1 MTGIEIVL
9 CIAGAALFIIS
20 FLLPQS
26 KEKIS
31 ETDKNYSKEE
41 IKKAIDEQLKDAKHK
56 VSDILDETVQYTVEK
71 AERSLERLSIEK
83 INAVSE
89 YADTI
94 IDDINKNHQEVMF
107 LYDMLNNKHENLKE
121 TAAEINQTTRA
132 AKNTVKVL
140 ENTAKKIEY
149 LPEENEELFHGSD
162 ESWNLQEENV
172 EETFVPLGR
181 AIEAAEEAAEK
192 KVAKAN
198 RVSTEAN
205 KEKAAE
211 QKKTSSTQ
219 EANAEKDTVKKTPST
234 KKAES
239 VTLSETVKRINASVN
254 DISFE
259 SGREGGNNN
268 EKILRLHNQGKSNMA
283 IAKELGLGVGEVK
296 LVIDLFEG
304 MSS

>member
-31 ETDKNYSKEE
+31 ETDKNYSEEAIKE
-41 IKKAIDEQLKDAKHK
+41 IVDDQLKDAKYK
-56 VSDILDETVQYTVEK
+56 VSNILDETVQYTVEK
-71 AERSLERLSIEK
+71 AERSLERLSTEK
-83 INAVSE
+83 IDAVSE
-89 YADTI
+89 YAETI

-107 LYDMLNNKHENLKE
+107 LYDMLNSKHENLKE
-121 TAAEINQTTRA
+121 TAAEVNQTTRA

-140 ENTAKKIEY
+140 E
-149 LPEENEELFHGSD
+149 EEFLKDSTEKQKV
-162 ESWNLQEENV
+162 QEEEVV

-181 AIEAAEEAAEK
+181 AIEAAEVAAEK
-192 KVAKAN
+192 QVAKAN
-198 RVSTEAN
+198 RVGTEGT
-205 KEKAAE
+205 KERVAE
-211 QKKTSSTQ
+211 Q
-219 EANAEKDTVKKTPST
+219 EKVSVKKP
-234 KKAES
+234 EP

-259 SGREGGNNN
+259 SGREGSNNN
-268 EKILRLHNQGKSNMA
+268 EKILEFHKQGKSNMA

>member
-31 ETDKNYSKEE
+31 ETDKNYSEEAIKE
-41 IKKAIDEQLKDAKHK
+41 IVDDQLKDAKYK
-56 VSDILDETVQYTVEK
+56 VSNILDETVQYTVEK
-71 AERSLERLSIEK
+71 AERSLERLSTEK
-83 INAVSE
+83 IDAVSE
-89 YADTI
+89 YAETI

-107 LYDMLNNKHENLKE
+107 LYDMLNSKHENLKE
-121 TAAEINQTTRA
+121 TAAEVNQTTRA

-140 ENTAKKIEY
+140 E
-149 LPEENEELFHGSD
+149 EEFLKDSTEKQKV
-162 ESWNLQEENV
+162 QEEEVV

-181 AIEAAEEAAEK
+181 AIEAAEVAAEK
-192 KVAKAN
+192 QVAKAN
-198 RVSTEAN
+198 RVGTEGT
-205 KEKAAE
+205 KERAAE
-211 QKKTSSTQ
+211 Q
-219 EANAEKDTVKKTPST
+219 EKVSVKKP
-234 KKAES
+234 EP

-259 SGREGGNNN
+259 SGREGSNNN
-268 EKILRLHNQGKSNMA
+268 EKILEFHKQGKSNMA

>member
-31 ETDKNYSKEE
+31 ETDKNYSEEAIKE
-41 IKKAIDEQLKDAKHK
+41 IVDEQLKDAKYK
-56 VSDILDETVQYTVEK
+56 VSNILDETVQYTVEK
-71 AERSLERLSIEK
+71 AERSLERLSTDK

-89 YADTI
+89 YAETI

-107 LYDMLNNKHENLKE
+107 LYDMLNSKHENLKE
-121 TAAEINQTTRA
+121 TAAEVNQTTRA

-140 ENTAKKIEY
+140 E
-149 LPEENEELFHGSD
+149 EEFLKDSTEKEKV
-162 ESWNLQEENV
+162 QEEEVV

-181 AIEAAEEAAEK
+181 AIEAAEVAAEK
-192 KVAKAN
+192 QVAKAN
-198 RVSTEAN
+198 RVGTEGT
-205 KEKAAE
+205 KERTAE
-211 QKKTSSTQ
+211 Q
-219 EANAEKDTVKKTPST
+219 EKVSVKKP
-234 KKAES
+234 EP

-259 SGREGGNNN
+259 SGREGSNNN
-268 EKILRLHNQGKSNMA
+268 EKILEFHKQGKSNMA

>member
-31 ETDKNYSKEE
+31 ETDKNYSEEAIKE
-41 IKKAIDEQLKDAKHK
+41 IVDNQLKDAKYK
-56 VSDILDETVQYTVEK
+56 VSNILDETVQYTVEK
-71 AERSLERLSIEK
+71 AERSLERLSTEK
-83 INAVSE
+83 IDAVSE
-89 YADTI
+89 YAETI

-107 LYDMLNNKHENLKE
+107 LYDMLNSKHENLKE
-121 TAAEINQTTRA
+121 TAAEVNQTTRA

-140 ENTAKKIEY
+140 EEELLKDSAEKQKV
-149 LPEENEELFHGSD
+149 PEEE
-162 ESWNLQEENV
+162 V
-172 EETFVPLGR
+172 AEETFVPLGR
-181 AIEAAEEAAEK
+181 AIEAAEAAAEK
-192 KVAKAN
+192 QVAKAN
-198 RVSTEAN
+198 RVGTEGTKERAAE
-205 KEKAAE
+205 KEKV
-211 QKKTSSTQ
+211 S
-219 EANAEKDTVKKTPST
+219 VKKP
-234 KKAES
+234 EP

-254 DISFE
+254 DITFE
-259 SGREGGNNN
+259 SGREGSNNN
-268 EKILRLHNQGKSNMA
+268 EKILEFHKQGKSNMA